1 MKAFQHLRRRLVE
14 RRPGAERRVC
24 VRCAGEQRRAQLRI
38 QYVARLGQI
47 LRHLLLDCPPFL
59 VPVALG
65 VEHGAHSQRLDAQ
78 RDIEILGRHGEQ
90 VLRETLA
97 RVGVEIAADD
107 AADGGEL
114 IGRQPGTAAEHHV
127 LLGMRRAGE
136 THGRLIGSDQ
146 VVDRGGDHRRQCVA
160 HDDHLQPI
168 GQRCAH
174 WRFTGSGVRAGI
186 RHSNKG
192 KDQASEQRTGG
203 RRVVSAG
210 SSMHGCVP
218 EGARAR
224 PGKRTLAIRATIC
237 HEASPRRRVSV
248 TAAGMG
254 AR

>member
-1 MKAFQHLRRRLVE
+1 MRVRR
-14 RRPGAERRVC
+14 
-24 VRCAGEQRRAQLRI
+24 AGKQRRAQFRI

-47 LRHLLLDCPPFL
+47 LRHLLLDCPPLL
-59 VPVALG
+59 VPVRLG
-65 VEHGAHSQRLDAQ
+65 VQHGAHSQRLDPQ

-97 RVGVEIAADD
+97 RVRVEVAADH

-114 IGRQPGTAAEHHV
+114 ISRQPGTASEHHV

-160 HDDHLQPI
+160 HDDHLQPV

-174 WRFTGSGVRAGI
+174 YLRFIGADVRAGT
-186 RHSNKG
+186 RHSNNG
-192 KDQASEQRTGG
+192 KNQAGEQRTAGK
-203 RRVVSAG
+203 RAVSAG
-210 SSMHGCVP
+210 SSMHGFVP
-218 EGARAR
+218 EGAASGR
-224 PGKRTLAIRATIC
+224 GKRTLAIRATIC
-237 HEASPRRRVSV
+237 HESSPRRRVSV
-248 TAAGMG
+248 TAAAMG